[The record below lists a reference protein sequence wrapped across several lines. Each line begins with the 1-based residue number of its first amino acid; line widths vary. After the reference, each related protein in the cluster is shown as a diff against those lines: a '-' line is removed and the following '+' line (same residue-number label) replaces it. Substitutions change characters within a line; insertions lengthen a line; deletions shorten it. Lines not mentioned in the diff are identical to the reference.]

1 MRRTE
6 REQTDWWMDDDKKIP
21 LIAAGS
27 PPEAAAMTRRG
38 SAETRPVDGGS
49 HPEDAIIIDW
59 ILNCSV
65 NINNNN
71 NLYHKRV
78 QTSMIKGTKL
88 AAV

>member
-1 MRRTE
+1 
-6 REQTDWWMDDDKKIP
+6 MDDDKKIP

-38 SAETRPVDGGS
+38 SAETRPVDSGS
-49 HPEDAIIIDW
+49 HPEDAIIDW

-71 NLYHKRV
+71 LYHKRV
-78 QTSMIKGTKL
+78 QTSKGQS
-88 AAV
+88 